1 MAVHRLFQSLD
12 RLPDFQHW
20 REPPGQHFPPEP
32 VQYGDEIQI
41 PAGNDDYCRENLC
54 LIDCSSVPVALVAW
68 ELDVLIRICRKSGF
82 IVGENWSE
90 SGSLAIWNSANQYG
104 VDWLDIDSGKP
115 QQIIVVAHVNGRLR
129 DEAVNLK
136 MFDSLDDVSRKPARR
151 RYNYNNIRQH
161 SSLGNQTPTEAR

>member
-1 MAVHRLFQSLD
+1 M
-12 RLPDFQHW
+12 
-20 REPPGQHFPPEP
+20 
-32 VQYGDEIQI
+32 
-41 PAGNDDYCRENLC
+41 
-54 LIDCSSVPVALVAW
+54 AW